1 MKTILSLVALLAAT
15 AGLRGQGG
23 ASADDSGPAPDALR
37 EWSVEE
43 TDALL
48 SGLLAAYDDSWEAL
62 SRFRFS
68 FVRYAPRGYDR
79 SRSRFLLAGVDL
91 ADPAT
96 GAVRWG
102 AMTAL
107 REAHVS
113 GSVSGGVLP
122 GTFALGAEAGLG
134 ELEADPAADVRGGR
148 FGWMFAERRF
158 RYGLRVGG
166 STGLMRGGWAVSA
179 AVSRRWGHDA
189 RIRGVYSD
197 DWTVYAAVAKR
208 WGERHSLTASFVEAP
223 SERGLRSATVAE
235 AFSLTGDP
243 LYNPAWGVQRG
254 RTRSSRVS
262 VDRCPLALLT
272 WRFDPPDSPWR
283 LTTTL
288 AGAWGHSSLSSSD
301 WYDASSPQPDY
312 YRYLPGFLDNPE
324 AAETVREAWTG
335 GDPLVTQ
342 IDWEELYRANDLR
355 GDSSAAY
362 VVASDVSRRKSVQ
375 LVSSFA
381 YDPSTWVSL
390 TGGLRGHAGR
400 TTCFRRL
407 DDLLG
412 AAYLTDIDP
421 YLIDDRYF
429 GDRLQNDLRH
439 PGRRV
444 VEGEAYGYFYD
455 LDYVRLECWLLVRLR
470 RRNRPRWSGYAGLQA
485 ARIGFSRN
493 GRYEKELYA
502 GRASFGRSEPLRF
515 TDWTVKAGV
524 GYRFSPRHGLALDL
538 ACGRRAPLAGD
549 AFVSPRY
556 RNETVPGVG
565 QERFL
570 SGELG
575 YRLDAGSV
583 SLTLSLYGTLCSD
596 GTQVRR
602 YYDDLASVYSDMMLS
617 QIGRLYAGAE
627 LGAEFRLA
635 SRLALRVAAAESRAV
650 YRNDPAVVIRSDKDG
665 HVISDRSRTL
675 LRGLDLGGSP
685 RRVAAAELRYE
696 GAGMWTLS
704 ASAAYAGEHYVS
716 PSPLYRMRRVWDRA
730 ASPEAV
736 GTLTG
741 QERFP
746 GAATVGLFASKTFRL
761 GARYLSLSGSVDNLF
776 DDRRI
781 VHSGYESMRL
791 RKIGS
796 GAGAGVEPFG
806 SKYLYAYGR
815 TCYLT
820 LNFRF

>member
-107 REAHVS
+107 REARVS

-122 GTFALGAEAGLG
+122 GTFALGAEAGLS
-134 ELEADPAADVRGGR
+134 EFEADPAADVRGGR

-158 RYGLRVGG
+158 RYGLRAGG

-179 AVSRRWGHDA
+179 AVSRRWGYDA

-208 WGERHSLTASFVEAP
+208 WGECHSLTASFVEAP

-342 IDWEELYRANDLR
+342 IDWEELYRANALR

-375 LVSSFA
+375 LVSCFA
-381 YDPSTWVSL
+381 YDPSTWGVSL

-429 GDRLQNDLRH
+429 GDRLQNDLRR
-439 PGRRV
+439 PGRERRDADDVHV
-444 VEGEAYGYFYD
+444 VLDGLLGRLGRGLEQRSHIDVEADVGIAGGDYFGPPVMAVLTQLGD
-455 LDYVRLECWLLVRLR
+455 HDARLAAFLL
-470 RRNRPRWSGYAGLQA
+470 
-485 ARIGFSRN
+485 
-493 GRYEKELYA
+493 
-502 GRASFGRSEPLRF
+502 
-515 TDWTVKAGV
+515 
-524 GYRFSPRHGLALDL
+524 
-538 ACGRRAPLAGD
+538 
-549 AFVSPRY
+549 
-556 RNETVPGVG
+556 
-565 QERFL
+565 
-570 SGELG
+570 GELLG
-575 YRLDAGSV
+575 H
-583 SLTLSLYGTLCSD
+583 SL
-596 GTQVRR
+596 
-602 YYDDLASVYSDMMLS
+602 
-617 QIGRLYAGAE
+617 
-627 LGAEFRLA
+627 
-635 SRLALRVAAAESRAV
+635 
-650 YRNDPAVVIRSDKDG
+650 
-665 HVISDRSRTL
+665 
-675 LRGLDLGGSP
+675 
-685 RRVAAAELRYE
+685 
-696 GAGMWTLS
+696 
-704 ASAAYAGEHYVS
+704 
-716 PSPLYRMRRVWDRA
+716 
-730 ASPEAV
+730 
-736 GTLTG
+736 
-741 QERFP
+741 
-746 GAATVGLFASKTFRL
+746 GLFEVLVVFH
-761 GARYLSLSGSVDNLF
+761 F
-776 DDRRI
+776 
-781 VHSGYESMRL
+781 
-791 RKIGS
+791 
-796 GAGAGVEPFG
+796 
-806 SKYLYAYGR
+806 
-815 TCYLT
+815 C
-820 LNFRF
+820 